1 MTNTLHRK
9 GTPEALKADFV
20 VFATPTRSM
29 APELPDKMKRFTEIC
44 LKHKPVNVGK
54 FQDMAIRRI
63 DARRIREEMQD
74 EIALTVTF
82 DNIDAVCSAI
92 AELKEADLG
101 IPINVSGL
109 LEEVS
114 ECCRKAGMSR
124 HSTEQSLG
132 VFGSLD
138 RLPPREVRE
147 INSMCGHG
155 MVSFNLIKKV
165 IDEVKLQR
173 MTPEEGAYHLAKP
186 CECGAFN
193 PARARQL
200 LETLRMRG

>member
-9 GTPEALKADFV
+9 GSLEALKNDFV
-20 VFATPTRSM
+20 VFAVPTRSM
-29 APELPDKMKRFTEIC
+29 SPELPDKMKRFTEIC

-63 DARRIREEMQD
+63 DARRIDEDMRD

-82 DNIDAVCSAI
+82 DNLDAVCSVV

-109 LEEVS
+109 LDEVV
-114 ECCRKAGMSR
+114 ECCRKSGISR

-132 VFGSLD
+132 VLGSVD

-165 IDEVKLQR
+165 IDEVKLER
-173 MTPEEGAYHLAKP
+173 MTPEQGAYHLAKP

-193 PARARQL
+193 PTRARQL
-200 LETLRMRG
+200 LEALRMKG

>member
-9 GTPEALKADFV
+9 GAAEELRHDFV

-29 APELPDKMKRFTEIC
+29 SPELPDKMRRFTEIC

-54 FQDMAIRRI
+54 FENMAIRRI
-63 DARRIREEMQD
+63 DTRRIEEEMHD

-82 DNIDAVCSAI
+82 DNIDAVCSVI
-92 AELKEADLG
+92 VDLKEADLG
-101 IPINVSGL
+101 IPINLSGL

-114 ECCRKAGMSR
+114 ECCRKSGLAR

-138 RLPPREVRE
+138 RLPPRELRE

-165 IDEVKLQR
+165 VEEVKLNR
-173 MTPEEGAYHLAKP
+173 MTPDEGAHQLAKP

-193 PARARQL
+193 PTRAREM
-200 LETLRMRG
+200 LENLRMKG

>member
-1 MTNTLHRK
+1 M
-9 GTPEALKADFV
+9 
-20 VFATPTRSM
+20 S
-29 APELPDKMKRFTEIC
+29 PELPDKMRRFTEIC

-54 FQDMAIRRI
+54 FQDMAIRRVNT
-63 DARRIREEMQD
+63 RRINEEMQD

-82 DNIDAVCSAI
+82 DNVDAVCSVI

-114 ECCRKAGMSR
+114 TCCKKVGIVR

-132 VFGSLD
+132 LFGDLD

-165 IDEVKLQR
+165 IEEVKLER
-173 MTPEEGAYHLAKP
+173 MTPEQGAHLLAKP

-193 PARARQL
+193 PTRARQL
-200 LETLRMRG
+200 LEALRMKG

>member
-9 GTPEALKADFV
+9 GTHEALKIDFV
-20 VFATPTRSM
+20 LFAVPTKSM
-29 APELPDKMKRFTEIC
+29 SPELPEKMKRFTEIC
-44 LKHKPVNVGK
+44 LRYRPVNVGK
-54 FQDMAIRRI
+54 FEDMAIRRI
-63 DARRIREEMQD
+63 DARRIDEEMQD

-92 AELKEADLG
+92 ADLKEADLG

-114 ECCRKAGMSR
+114 ECCGKAGIIR

-132 VFGSLD
+132 VWGSLD
-138 RLPPREVRE
+138 KLPPREMRE

-155 MVSFNLIKKV
+155 MVSFNLIKKIV
-165 IDEVKLQR
+165 EEVKLER
-173 MTPEEGAYHLAKP
+173 MTPEEGAFYLAKP

-193 PARARQL
+193 PTRAGQL
-200 LETLRMRG
+200 LETLRLKG